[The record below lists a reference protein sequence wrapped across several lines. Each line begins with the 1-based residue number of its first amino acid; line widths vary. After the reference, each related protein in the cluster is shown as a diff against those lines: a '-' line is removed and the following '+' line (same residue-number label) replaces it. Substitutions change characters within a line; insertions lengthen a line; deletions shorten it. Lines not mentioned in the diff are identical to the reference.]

1 MTSPVAPPHIQRPLD
16 FPAPASGRID
26 PDEFRAALGRFT
38 TGVVAVTA
46 LHGIDSTPAGVVVN
60 SFTSVSLDPA
70 LVLFCMARTSSS
82 WPKIRT
88 AERYCVN
95 ILGKNQRE
103 ISTRLASPGGD
114 KFRGLSWSTTPTGAP
129 VLDGTPAWLE
139 CSTEAEYPAG
149 DHDVVVARVHRIGGH
164 GADAPLVFYRGAYGR
179 LAD

>member
-1 MTSPVAPPHIQRPLD
+1 MSSPAAPPQIQRPVD
-16 FPAPASGRID
+16 H
-26 PDEFRAALGRFT
+26 DEFRATLGRFA
-38 TGVVAVTA
+38 TGVVAITA
-46 LHGIDSTPAGVVVN
+46 LHGIDDEPVGVVVN

-70 LVLFCMARTSSS
+70 LVLFCMATTSSS

-88 AERYCVN
+88 ARRFCVN
-95 ILGKNQRE
+95 ILGNSQRE
-103 ISTRLASPGGD
+103 ISTRLAARGGD
-114 KFRGLSWSTTPTGAP
+114 KFQGLSWSTTPSGTP

-164 GADAPLVFYRGAYGR
+164 GADTPLLFYRGSYGR

>member
-1 MTSPVAPPHIQRPLD
+1 MSSSVAPPQIQRPIGLPVPSSD
-16 FPAPASGRID
+16 RID
-26 PDEFRAALGRFT
+26 PDEFRAALGNFT

-70 LVLFCMARTSSS
+70 LVLFCMAHTSSS

-95 ILGKNQRE
+95 ILGKNQHE
-103 ISTRLASPGGD
+103 ISTRLASRGSD

-149 DHDVVVARVHRIGGH
+149 DHDVVVARVHRIGSH
-164 GADAPLVFYRGAYGR
+164 GTDAPLVFYRGAYGR

>member
-1 MTSPVAPPHIQRPLD
+1 MTSPVAPPQTQRP
-16 FPAPASGRID
+16 ID
-26 PDEFRAALGRFT
+26 PGEFRAVLGRFT

-46 LHGIDSTPAGVVVN
+46 LHGIDATPTGVVVN

-95 ILGKNQRE
+95 ILGADQRE
-103 ISTRLASPGGD
+103 ISTRLASRGGD
-114 KFRGLSWSTTPTGAP
+114 KFRGLSWSSTPAGAP

-149 DHDVVVARVHRIGGH
+149 DHDVIVARVHRIGSH
-164 GADAPLVFYRGAYGR
+164 GAGAPLVFYRGSYGH